1 MQRRVSERPLLES
14 GFADQTVISRDNLTK
29 LNDIHISNDMSI
41 EQAQNSKLPKRQRKY
56 PAVENKDESRL
67 FAENR
72 LVHLSP
78 GLLALTAPNSSALD
92 EFNQSHRNVK
102 WSQPDVQSGVQG

>member
-1 MQRRVSERPLLES
+1 
-14 GFADQTVISRDNLTK
+14 
-29 LNDIHISNDMSI
+29 MSI

-67 FAENR
+67 LAENR

-78 GLLALTAPNSSALD
+78 GLLALTAPSSPALE
-92 EFNQSHRNVK
+92 EFNQSYQK
-102 WSQPDVQSGVQG
+102 C